1 MVKPERIILSTSKG
15 LEAAFLERLQMMQ
28 DVDVVMM
35 VSTAPLSGLCGDSL
49 AILQAESS
57 LSNVIR
63 WHEDMTFVAQE
74 EKSLQPT
81 NPYFGKEKWKKNRK

>member
-1 MVKPERIILSTSKG
+1 MDKPERIILSTPKG

-35 VSTAPLSGLCGDSL
+35 VSTAPPSGLCGDSL
-49 AILQAESS
+49 AILQAEYS

-63 WHEDMTFVAQE
+63 WHEGMTFVAQE